1 MFCVKIFL
9 NLFCFVLVILFCSNS
24 FSYAAEIRVKMNKIS
39 TDGVGSA
46 IGYIILKDSHHGLS
60 VKPNLRELAPGNHA
74 FHIHEKPSC
83 EPGVKDGEKVAGLMA
98 GGHFDPTNVGHAMK
112 HDHSKKHSGH
122 MKPHGDLPQLLAG
135 VDGTSTSSV
144 MTKNLKVS
152 QLLNRSIMVHKYGE
166 NDPGKPRGG
175 GPRVACGIITK

>member
-1 MFCVKIFL
+1 
-9 NLFCFVLVILFCSNS
+9 
-24 FSYAAEIRVKMNKIS
+24 MNKIS

-122 MKPHGDLPQLLAG
+122 MKPHGDLPQLVAG